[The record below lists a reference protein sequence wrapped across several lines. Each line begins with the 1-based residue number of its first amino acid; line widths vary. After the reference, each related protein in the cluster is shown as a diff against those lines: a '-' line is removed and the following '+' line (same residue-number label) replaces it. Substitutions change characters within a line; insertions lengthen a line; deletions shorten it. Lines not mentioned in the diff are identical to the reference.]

1 MTYMQAQPKFEPI
14 ELEQIHANIGKL
26 MAETATL
33 NAEAGKF
40 SREKKMYLM
49 MVIAGLIGATGT
61 AAGVALT
68 FWLKF

>member
-1 MTYMQAQPKFEPI
+1 MQAQPKFEPI

-40 SREKKMYLM
+40 SREKKC
-49 MVIAGLIGATGT
+49 TR
-61 AAGVALT
+61 
-68 FWLKF
+68 

>member
-1 MTYMQAQPKFEPI
+1 MQAQPKFEPI

-26 MAETATL
+26 MAETARL

-40 SREKKMYLM
+40 SREKNMYLM

-61 AAGVALT
+61 AAGIVLT
-68 FWLKF
+68 FWFKS